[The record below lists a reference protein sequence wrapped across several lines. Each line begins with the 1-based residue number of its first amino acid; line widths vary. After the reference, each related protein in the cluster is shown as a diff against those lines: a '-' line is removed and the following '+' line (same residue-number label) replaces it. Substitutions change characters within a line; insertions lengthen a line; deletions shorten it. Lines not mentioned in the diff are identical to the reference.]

1 MCQVCISASLLVSVL
16 SEHGSNTLSL
26 WFFLVLDCSWCLL
39 TVLIYISFNKGCSR
53 TPWESLESVTE
64 RVLESTGIFLLYFWK
79 HQLTWLSCDIQT
91 VSVCRTTTP
100 SACMRIISPREFV
113 DVVVMKQYED
123 GTMLSAATNVEHPL
137 CPPQP
142 NFVRGFNYPC
152 GCFCIPVPG
161 EPDRTELLTFFQ
173 TDLGGY
179 LPQTVVDSF
188 FPSSISGFYS
198 NLTKAVKALK
208 AWQDELLGSPAEG
221 RKQPVSLW
229 AKIPSW
235 PQGFSIS

>member
-1 MCQVCISASLLVSVL
+1 RCWRRVEQRSVSFRPRRYKGEGILPASPHKVWEGIKPVAGGLRTKWDQNDFSAVLLQTSTDISL
-16 SEHGSNTLSL
+16 
-26 WFFLVLDCSWCLL
+26 F
-39 TVLIYISFNKGCSR
+39 
-53 TPWESLESVTE
+53 
-64 RVLESTGIFLLYFWK
+64 
-79 HQLTWLSCDIQT
+79 CDFQT
-91 VSVCRTTTP
+91 VSICRTTTP

-208 AWQDELLGSPAEG
+208 A
-221 RKQPVSLW
+221 
-229 AKIPSW
+229 
-235 PQGFSIS
+235 

>member
-1 MCQVCISASLLVSVL
+1 MVFSDHLSALHWRDCTAVL
-16 SEHGSNTLSL
+16 FLNKEFASHLEFCLPRTLS
-26 WFFLVLDCSWCLL
+26 CLL
-39 TVLIYISFNKGCSR
+39 EEWHFPSML
-53 TPWESLESVTE
+53 
-64 RVLESTGIFLLYFWK
+64 FL
-79 HQLTWLSCDIQT
+79 S
-91 VSVCRTTTP
+91 
-100 SACMRIISPREFV
+100 
-113 DVVVMKQYED
+113 
-123 GTMLSAATNVEHPL
+123 ATNVEHPL

-208 AWQDELLGSPAEG
+208 AWQDELLTPPAEG
-221 RKQPVSLW
+221 RKQPVSL
-229 AKIPSW
+229 
-235 PQGFSIS
+235 